1 MVAGPELPVHAVSE
15 RRVIATQ
22 VETVQVGM
30 MTTIVPPGTFV
41 RHCTRV
47 CPHVVVLV
55 SSTELVS
62 TMAS

>member
-41 RHCTRV
+41 RHCTGV
-47 CPHVVVLV
+47 
-55 SSTELVS
+55 
-62 TMAS
+62 